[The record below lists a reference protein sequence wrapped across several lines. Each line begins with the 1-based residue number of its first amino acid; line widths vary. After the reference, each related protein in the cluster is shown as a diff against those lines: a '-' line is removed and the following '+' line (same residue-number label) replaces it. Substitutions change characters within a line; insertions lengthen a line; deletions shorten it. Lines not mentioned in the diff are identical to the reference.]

1 LAERDEQLESMTLE
15 HEKTVQEKD
24 EKIDSLQLQIRHM
37 EKAYE
42 GILYKTLDSLND
54 KLARAYEDW
63 EKESMWI
70 QIKHKEELLSFG
82 VKPLEY

>member
-1 LAERDEQLESMTLE
+1 
-15 HEKTVQEKD
+15 
-24 EKIDSLQLQIRHM
+24 M

-54 KLARAYEDW
+54 KLARAYEEW

-70 QIKHKEELLSFG
+70 QVGSLQLHHVTSKHHRQFYLR
-82 VKPLEY
+82 